1 MLGDTEAQV
10 ATTDLESE
18 YEILG
23 ELGRGATAVVYRARD
38 RELGREVAIKVIR
51 PRFADDDETV
61 ARLAREARTVAQLQH
76 PNIVTLYAVR
86 RLRDGGLAL
95 VMQMVPGRTLR
106 DILNDRGAL
115 TFGIADRVLRDVAA
129 ALAHAHERGIVHRDV
144 KPENI
149 FIDENTGHAL
159 LSDFG
164 VARSLEPD
172 SQLTATGTA
181 IGTPTYM
188 SPEQIDGT
196 HLDGR
201 SDLYSLGLVGWEMIT
216 GRRPWEGEGL
226 YSVIFKQKREEL
238 PAIDALRADTPDRLI
253 YLIEGAT
260 RKDPAERWSSAGH
273 FLDHASTIAPHGGW
287 ARWRAERRKRRRAM
301 VYTAARQRG
310 ESVVSAA
317 LETMR
322 FRRDELP
329 PPGRGREHEL
339 AGAGAAGALA
349 PVLVGDG
356 AADDDDADAETHA
369 APFDPPERR
378 RSVVPVFVV
387 TVLVLAMLVGARQVI
402 RGRDQPPSELASTT
416 TFADNGGVEVP
427 VASPPPNA
435 GLLPAPPPAVPAG
448 ATAQDSV
455 RASDTVVTDSGPA
468 ASRADTA
475 PVSGTPVPAPSEP
488 TRDRGVATLP
498 APRVTSGADAPRGGS
513 STSAPIPPTVTPTL
527 PRAEDVIAGPPVT
540 PVPARSTVT
549 LATERGVVAAGGR
562 HSCALNDAGTASCW
576 GANDQGQLGDGT
588 REDHVGAAVVAGGL
602 SFAQISG
609 GTSHTCAITRDG
621 AAYCW
626 GNNERGQLGD
636 ATTLQRD
643 TPVRVST
650 GASLRMVRAGFA
662 HSCALSRSGEVLC
675 WGSNAY
681 GQLGG
686 SAGQT
691 SPTPVTV
698 SGVTFGAVTVGWNH
712 TCGITPTGEIYC
724 WGSNNAGQLGDGSRD
739 DRRTPARVVTDTR
752 FVAIAAGN
760 QHTCAVSTTHDIYCW
775 GRNNFGQLGTGPG
788 DRTVPTRVDLD
799 ASFAAVAAGAVHSCG
814 RTSAG
819 QLFCWGRNTFGQ
831 LGDGTTADRPAPV
844 RVAGI
849 PPVAV
854 VQASGA
860 HTCAATNGGET
871 YCWGYNVEGQLGDGT
886 RNHRSRPARVSSPSR

>member
-1 MLGDTEAQV
+1 
-10 ATTDLESE
+10 
-18 YEILG
+18 
-23 ELGRGATAVVYRARD
+23 
-38 RELGREVAIKVIR
+38 
-51 PRFADDDETV
+51 
-61 ARLAREARTVAQLQH
+61 
-76 PNIVTLYAVR
+76 
-86 RLRDGGLAL
+86 
-95 VMQMVPGRTLR
+95 
-106 DILNDRGAL
+106 
-115 TFGIADRVLRDVAA
+115 
-129 ALAHAHERGIVHRDV
+129 
-144 KPENI
+144 
-149 FIDENTGHAL
+149 
-159 LSDFG
+159 
-164 VARSLEPD
+164 
-172 SQLTATGTA
+172 
-181 IGTPTYM
+181 M

-201 SDLYSLGLVGWEMIT
+201 SDLYSLGLVGWEMLT

-238 PAIDALRADTPDRLI
+238 PAIDELRPDTPDRLI

-260 RKDPAERWSSAGH
+260 RKNPADRWSSAGH

-287 ARWRAERRKRRRAM
+287 ARWRTERRKRRRAM

-322 FRRDELP
+322 FRRDDVP
-329 PPGRGREHEL
+329 PSARGRENEL
-339 AGAGAAGALA
+339 ASASAAGALA
-349 PVLVGDG
+349 PVLVGDDAVDHEG
-356 AADDDDADAETHA
+356 ADAADES
-369 APFDPPERR
+369 APSFDQPDRR
-378 RSVVPVFVV
+378 RSVAPVFAV
-387 TVLVLAMLVGARQVI
+387 TVLVLAMLAGATQVI
-402 RGRDQPPSELASTT
+402 RGRDQPVSEAAQTT
-416 TFADNGGVEVP
+416 AFADNGGVEVP

-435 GLLPAPPPAVPAG
+435 AALPAPPPAVPAG
-448 ATAQDSV
+448 TPTESAGAVSDSV
-455 RASDTVVTDSGPA
+455 VADSAPAERARV
-468 ASRADTA
+468 DTA
-475 PVSGTPVPAPSEP
+475 PGTAMPLPAPP
-488 TRDRGVATLP
+488 TGERSVVTLP
-498 APRVTSGADAPRGGS
+498 APPVTSGVDAPRGGS
-513 STSAPIPPTVTPTL
+513 STSAPVPPAVTPTL
-527 PRAEDVIAGPPVT
+527 PAESALAAPRPS
-540 PVPARSTVT
+540 VPASGAVA
-549 LATERGVVAAGGR
+549 LAAERGVVAAGGR
-562 HSCALNDAGTASCW
+562 HSCALNDSGTASCW

-609 GTSHTCAITRDG
+609 GTSHTCGVTREG
-621 AAYCW
+621 GAYCW

-662 HSCALSRSGEVLC
+662 HTCALSRSGDALC

-686 SAGQT
+686 SAGLT

-698 SGVTFGAVTVGWNH
+698 SGLSFGAVTVGWNH
-712 TCGITPTGEIYC
+712 TCGITPAGELYC

-739 DRRTPARVVTDTR
+739 DRRSPARVATDTR
-752 FVAIAAGN
+752 FVAVAAGN
-760 QHTCAVSTTHDIYCW
+760 QHTCAVSTTQDIYCW

-788 DRTVPTRVDLD
+788 DRVVPTRVDVD
-799 ASFAAVAAGAVHSCG
+799 ASFATVAAGAVHTCG

-819 QLFCWGRNTFGQ
+819 QLFCWGRNTVGQ
-831 LGDGTTADRPAPV
+831 LGDGTTADRPTPV

-886 RNHRSRPARVSSPSR
+886 RNHRSRPVRVSSPPR